1 LQSGD
6 RKQLERA
13 VSWLWSLLPPDEQA
27 ARKERAVKPG
37 LKQ

>member
-1 LQSGD
+1 LQAGD

-13 VSWLWSLLPPDEQA
+13 VSWLWSLLPPDEQS
-27 ARKERAVKPG
+27 ARRERAVKPG